1 MVSFDLVHT
10 GKNNGMPENM
20 SVSLV
25 IPATQRHTLFL
36 QRVIQMI
43 PGDPSL
49 ANHICIRL

>member
-1 MVSFDLVHT
+1 MFSFFLVHT

-20 SVSLV
+20 SVRLV
-25 IPATQRHTLFL
+25 MPTTQRHTLFL

-49 ANHICIRL
+49 ANDVCIRL